1 MPETTTLDARSL
13 FDPEFV
19 ESVQRLKILAR
30 RVARGGAHGEQ
41 RSRDLGSGIE
51 FRDFRPYSAG
61 DDLKAVDWNIYRRLG
76 RVFLRLFEELEDL
89 PVYLCVD
96 ASRSAFL
103 EDTPRIV
110 AGLRTAFALTAIAL
124 QQHDRVG
131 LMAFGDDLDVVLRP
145 QSGKARLMR
154 FGEAMAG
161 LTPRGNTNFERSFR
175 RLETLAL
182 RPGLV
187 VVLSDFYDPAG
198 LEAVENSLKRLRH
211 KLLLVPL
218 RRESDANPNVQ
229 GDLELVDCE
238 SGVTTE
244 VSVTPELLTRYRAAQ
259 ERFET
264 GLAET
269 ARKRGWGLL
278 RVDADAEITPQLS
291 TLFETGSYL
300 V

>member
-13 FDPEFV
+13 FDPAFI
-19 ESVQRLKILAR
+19 ESVQRLKLLAR
-30 RVARGGAHGEQ
+30 RVARGGTHGEQ

-51 FRDFRPYSAG
+51 FRDFRPYAPG

-96 ASRSAFL
+96 TSRSAFL
-103 EDTPRIV
+103 EDEPRVV

-131 LMAFGDDLDVVLRP
+131 LMAFGDQMDVVLRP
-145 QSGKARLMR
+145 QAGKGRLMR

-161 LTPRGNTNFERSFR
+161 LTPKGPTNFVDSFR
-175 RLETLAL
+175 RLEALNL

-187 VVLSDFYDPAG
+187 VVISDFYDPAG
-198 LEAVENSLKRLRH
+198 LAAVEASLKRLRH

-218 RRESDANPNVQ
+218 RRASDADPRIE

-238 SGVTTE
+238 SGATTE
-244 VSVTPELLTRYRAAQ
+244 VSVTPDLIARYREAQ
-259 ERFET
+259 ERFEN
-264 GLAET
+264 GLAES
-269 ARKRGWGLL
+269 ARRRGWGLL
-278 RVDADAEITPQLS
+278 RIDCEADVVPQLS